1 LLRNPKL
8 YEINARVW
16 IKRFGN
22 NIKLS
27 QIPDDYFKELSD
39 KGINIIWLMGI
50 WKTSHEVISKC
61 CFSVNL
67 ISSYNKALPDWNK
80 EDVIGSPF
88 AIDIYE
94 VDPQFG
100 TLKDLQILRG
110 RLNKMGLKLFLDFVP
125 NHFSSASRLIKSNSE
140 LFLKG
145 DKELLVGDSSTFFQ
159 PFNNNP
165 LILAHGRDP
174 FFPAWTDTVQL
185 NYFNPETR
193 EFMIQT
199 LVEISENC
207 DGVRCD
213 MAMLMLNNVFK
224 NTWLGVLNKSGYKF
238 PESEFWKEAIIKV
251 KEKVGDF
258 IFLAEAYWDL
268 EWELQQAGFD
278 FTYDKKL
285 TDRLIANDV
294 QEVKLHLNADLS
306 YQVRSARFLENHDEQ
321 RAIANFGAQRSLV
334 AAALISSIPGM
345 KLYFDG
351 QFEGKKIRLP
361 VQLGREPVE
370 KTLPIVKEYYDKIL
384 SILKN
389 KVFIDGEFTKLETSP
404 SAEDNDSYEDIFAFM
419 WKLEKEMWI
428 IVVNYSDKASQC
440 RLIFDPE
447 TNQAKIELTDHL
459 TGDRYIRKVDEIN
472 NPGLYI
478 ELKSYRSHIFSI
490 DK

>member
-1 LLRNPKL
+1 MLRNPKL

-27 QIPDDYFKELSD
+27 QIPNDYFKELAD

-50 WKTSHEVISKC
+50 WKTTPEVINEC

-100 TLKDLQILRG
+100 TLNDLQILRDK
-110 RLNKMGLKLFLDFVP
+110 LNKLELKLFLDFVP
-125 NHFSSASRLIKSNSE
+125 NHFSSASRLIKSNPE

-145 DKELLVGDSSTFFQ
+145 DEELLVGDSSTFFQ
-159 PFNNNP
+159 PYKNNP
-165 LILAHGRDP
+165 FILAHGRDP
-174 FFPAWTDTVQL
+174 FFPAWKDTVQL
-185 NYFNPETR
+185 NYFNPKTR

-199 LVEISENC
+199 LLEISEKC

-213 MAMLMLNNVFK
+213 MAMLTVNNVFK
-224 NTWLGVLNKSGYKF
+224 NTWLGVLNKSGYEF
-238 PESEFWKEAIIKV
+238 PGSEFWRDAIKKV
-251 KEKVGDF
+251 KDKTGDF
-258 IFLAEAYWDL
+258 TFLAEAYWDL

-285 TDRLIANDV
+285 TDRLIAKDL
-294 QEVKLHLNADLS
+294 QGVKSHLNAEISFQDK
-306 YQVRSARFLENHDEQ
+306 SARFLENHDEQ
-321 RAIANFGAQRSLV
+321 RAIISFGTQRSL
-334 AAALISSIPGM
+334 AAALLVSSIPGM

-370 KTLPIVKEYYDKIL
+370 KTLPLAKEYYDKIL
-384 SILKN
+384 LILKN
-389 KVFIDGEFTKLETSP
+389 RIFSDGEFTKLETFP
-404 SAEDNDSYEDIFAFM
+404 AAEDNDSYENMFAFM
-419 WKLEKEMWI
+419 WIFQKEMRI
-428 IVVNYSDKASQC
+428 IVINYSDKASQC
-440 RLIFDPE
+440 RIIFDPE
-447 TNQAKIELTDHL
+447 TDQTKIVLLDHM
-459 TGDRYIRKVDEIN
+459 TGDKYIRKVNEIKD
-472 NPGLYI
+472 PGLYI

-490 DK
+490 EK

>member
-27 QIPDDYFKELSD
+27 QIPDDYFRELAD

-50 WKTSHEVISKC
+50 WKTSPEVINDC

-88 AIDIYE
+88 AIDTYE

-100 TLKDLQILRG
+100 TLKDLQLLRG
-110 RLNKMGLKLFLDFVP
+110 RLNKLGLKLFLDFVP
-125 NHFSSASRLIKSNSE
+125 NHFSSDSRLIKSNPE

-145 DKELLVGDSSTFFQ
+145 DNELLVGDSSTFFQ
-159 PFNNNP
+159 PFKNNS

-199 LVEISENC
+199 LVGLSENC

-213 MAMLMLNNVFK
+213 MAMLNLNNVFK
-224 NTWLGVLNKSGYKF
+224 NTWLGVLNKSGYNF
-238 PESEFWKEAIIKV
+238 PESEFWKEAIKKV
-251 KEKVGDF
+251 KDKAGDF

-294 QEVKLHLNADLS
+294 QDVKLHLNAEMPF
-306 YQVRSARFLENHDEQ
+306 QERSARFLENHDEQ
-321 RAIANFGAQRSLV
+321 RAITNFGTHRSL
-334 AAALISSIPGM
+334 AAAVIISSIPGM
-345 KLYFDG
+345 KIYFDG

-370 KTLPIVKEYYDKIL
+370 KTLPLAKEYYEKIL

-389 KVFIDGEFTKLETSP
+389 KIFIDGEFTKLETSP
-404 SAEDNDSYEDIFAFM
+404 LAEDNDSYEDVFAFM

-440 RLIFDPE
+440 RIIFDPE
-447 TNQAKIELTDHL
+447 TDQTKITLTDHV
-459 TGDRYIRKVDEIN
+459 TGDRYIRKVNEIN